1 MPWLQVNNNSC
12 WLQVNNNVCCCVRAR
27 EPPLA
32 ERAEE
37 PPAVPPPQASA
48 AAAPHQRG
56 LPAHSTRH
64 DVRHRDVTGK
74 HNDVTAHN
82 DKTVSFV
89 NSGFIDDADSCKS
102 VSGDR

>member
-1 MPWLQVNNNSC
+1 MLLLQFVRESPHSLSELKNHRPFHHHKR
-12 WLQVNNNVCCCVRAR
+12 LQLRRLISEAYQR
-27 EPPLA
+27 T
-32 ERAEE
+32 
-37 PPAVPPPQASA
+37 
-48 AAAPHQRG
+48 APG
-56 LPAHSTRH
+56 T